1 MNVLWLLRT
10 SAAPLQA
17 GRAPEQQLLSLMLL
31 PLRVAQRT
39 SCCLQTLTRILVL
52 QELRKQTSKCPI
64 CRDQVDSLL
73 HIKMQK
79 TQHKTP
85 TGAAAAAAAQKIEE
99 LKV

>member
-1 MNVLWLLRT
+1 MAQSVN
-10 SAAPLQA
+10 SC
-17 GRAPEQQLLSLMLL
+17 
-31 PLRVAQRT
+31 RVCA
-39 SCCLQTLTRILVL
+39 SCLQSTRCYVADLAPDDAVIGADARPAVM

-64 CRDQVDSLL
+64 CREQVDSLL

-79 TQHKTP
+79 TSHKVP